1 MIERLRM
8 EGFNEI
14 VGKKEAWKIKC
25 VCVWGGVDLLI
36 ENTEKDI
43 QVSRKSD

>member
-25 VCVWGGVDLLI
+25 VWGGVDLLI